1 MKAGRKPVMRGVRK
15 KDLRIRYVS
24 LTGRTRGFYAR
35 WRPTLHQW
43 ECQLSGYGIKSR
55 TWFSKSQ
62 TIALSDL
69 QWTRCLW
76 DWRAVHVDDSPRWDG
91 VHDIFFDLFDYDKYT
106 RKLPSSSGVP
116 AVTPTAS
123 ATRAAP
129 VRPKGGVNSQGV
141 FNV

>member
-1 MKAGRKPVMRGVRK
+1 MKAGRKPVFRGVRR
-15 KDLRIRYVS
+15 KDLRIRYRSV
-24 LTGRTRGFYAR
+24 TGHTRGFYAT

-43 ECQLSGYGIKSR
+43 ECQLSGYGIR
-55 TWFSKSQ
+55 PRRWFSPSQ
-62 TIALSDL
+62 TLALCRL
-69 QWTRCLW
+69 RWTRCLW
-76 DWRAVHVDDSPRWDG
+76 DWRAVHVDDSPQWDG
-91 VHDIFFDLFDYDKYT
+91 IPDAHFDLFDFDKYL
-106 RKLPSSSGVP
+106 KLLPSSSGVP